1 MCKQFLGGADRKN
14 VKGLAGQQRG
24 FTIVELVVVIIILG
38 ILAATALPRFLSVE
52 ENAHVASVQAVRGGL
67 ETGAALWKAYYIANG
82 KPLSAA
88 TNSAIAGAGTI
99 YFSADG
105 YPASVTSGKDVVV
118 ANCDEVFGVLLG
130 DASVPI
136 LDASGEAPNA
146 QDDKTTDAYDWYVT
160 SGSAAGASG
169 TGHCDFT
176 YAARGDTL
184 NLSVLTYEVQRGT
197 ITEFGPSADGS

>member
-82 KPLSAA
+82 KP
-88 TNSAIAGAGTI
+88 
-99 YFSADG
+99 
-105 YPASVTSGKDVVV
+105 
-118 ANCDEVFGVLLG
+118 
-130 DASVPI
+130 PI
-136 LDASGEAPNA
+136 
-146 QDDKTTDAYDWYVT
+146 
-160 SGSAAGASG
+160 
-169 TGHCDFT
+169 
-176 YAARGDTL
+176 
-184 NLSVLTYEVQRGT
+184 
-197 ITEFGPSADGS
+197 

>member
-88 TNSAIAGAGTI
+88 TNSGISGAGTI